1 MQEYFKI
8 GKLAAA
14 FGVQGELVL
23 VHSLGKK
30 TALNG
35 LEAIFFE
42 EKKDTFLPYFIVS
55 TKIKSENEIYILL
68 DGITTREQARALIKK
83 EVWLSEN
90 DFKKFAAGASPIS
103 LLGFMVV
110 NNKDELGEVV
120 EVIEQPHQLLCV
132 LLIEDQEVLIPVHEK
147 SLENIDKKNKK
158 LYVSLPDGLLDIYKD
173 SNE

>member
-1 MQEYFKI
+1 MQQYFKI

-23 VHSLGKK
+23 EHSLGKK
-30 TALNG
+30 TQLDG
-35 LEAIFFE
+35 LEAIFLE
-42 EKKDTFLPYFIVS
+42 EKKDTFLPYFIAS
-55 TKIKSENEIYILL
+55 TKIKSKNEIYILL
-68 DGITTREQARALIKK
+68 DGIRTREEARGLIKK

-103 LLGFMVV
+103 LLGFMII
-110 NNKDELGEVV
+110 NNELELGEVI

-132 LLIEDQEVLIPVHEK
+132 IVIDGKEVLIPIHEE
-147 SLENIDKKNKK
+147 SLKKLDKGNKK

-173 SNE
+173 GHE

>member
-8 GKLAAA
+8 GKIAAA

-30 TALNG
+30 TVLNG

-110 NNKDELGEVV
+110 NNEDELGEVV

-132 LLIEDQEVLIPVHEK
+132 LLIEDQEVLIPIHEK
-147 SLENIDKKNKK
+147 SLQNIDKENKK
-158 LYVSLPDGLLDIYKD
+158 LYVSLPDGLLDIYKH

>member
-110 NNKDELGEVV
+110 NNEDELGEVV

-132 LLIEDQEVLIPVHEK
+132 LLIEDQEVLIPIHEK
-147 SLENIDKKNKK
+147 SLQNIDKENKK
-158 LYVSLPDGLLDIYKD
+158 LYVSLPDGLLDIYKH

>member
-42 EKKDTFLPYFIVS
+42 EKKYTFLPYFIVS

-110 NNKDELGEVV
+110 NNEDELGEVV

-132 LLIEDQEVLIPVHEK
+132 LLIEDQEVLIPIHEK
-147 SLENIDKKNKK
+147 SLQNIDKENKK
-158 LYVSLPDGLLDIYKD
+158 LYVSLPDGLLDIYKH

>member
-8 GKLAAA
+8 GKIAAA

-110 NNKDELGEVV
+110 NNEDELGEVV

-132 LLIEDQEVLIPVHEK
+132 LLIEDQEVLIPIHEK
-147 SLENIDKKNKK
+147 SLQNIDKENKK
-158 LYVSLPDGLLDIYKD
+158 LYVSLPDGLLDIYKH

>member
-110 NNKDELGEVV
+110 NNEDELGEVV

-147 SLENIDKKNKK
+147 SLENIDKENKK

>member
-132 LLIEDQEVLIPVHEK
+132 LLIEDQEVLIPIHEK
-147 SLENIDKKNKK
+147 SLQNIDKENKK
-158 LYVSLPDGLLDIYKD
+158 LYVSLPDGLLDIYKH

>member
-8 GKLAAA
+8 GKIAAA
-14 FGVQGELVL
+14 FRVQGELVL

>member
-8 GKLAAA
+8 GKIAAA

-110 NNKDELGEVV
+110 NNEDELGEVV

>member
-120 EVIEQPHQLLCV
+120 EVIEQPHQLLCMV
-132 LLIEDQEVLIPVHEK
+132 IIDDKEVLIPVHEEFLK
-147 SLENIDKKNKK
+147 KLDKKNKK
-158 LYVSLPDGLLDIYKD
+158 IYVSLPDGLLDIYKD
-173 SNE
+173 GHE